1 MYQLAKFSTSETVR
15 CKACGSPQLTIL
27 CEIDKAPVHSVML
40 ASTVQEAIDFPLGQI
55 RLGFCETCGFIFNM
69 AFEPRLQDYYS
80 DRYESTQ
87 AYSATFN
94 NFQRGLAERLVAR
107 YDLHGKSII
116 EIGCGQGEFLSLLC
130 DVGGNKGTG
139 FDPAYIEGD
148 LNSPGNGKL
157 TFIKDYYSEKYA
169 HYQAD
174 LICCKMTL
182 EHIHDPQDFI
192 GMVRRS
198 IGDRLSTVV
207 FFQVP
212 DVTRI
217 LRDIAFWDVY
227 YEHCSY
233 FSPVSLSSL
242 FHRSGFRVSEVGVDY
257 DDQYLM
263 LDAVPVR
270 EGAGL
275 EKDLEEELAKLKEM
289 AYFFRHNFLDRLEYW
304 RRKIAGL
311 KGEGARIVIWGA
323 GSKCVAFLTTL
334 EITDEI
340 EYAVDINPRKW
351 GTFLAGSGKE
361 IVGPQSLKEYQ
372 PDAVLVM
379 NPIYMDEI
387 VGVLRKMDIEA
398 VLLPVE

>member
-1 MYQLAKFSTSETVR
+1 MTRLENFSTSETTR
-15 CKACGSPQLTIL
+15 CKACGSLQVTIL
-27 CEIDKAPVHSVML
+27 CEIDNAPVHSVML
-40 ASTVQEAIDFPLGQI
+40 ASTRQEAIDFPLGRI
-55 RLGFCETCGFIFNM
+55 RLGFCETCGFIFNT
-69 AFEPRLQDYYS
+69 AFEPGLQDYYS
-80 DRYESTQ
+80 DKYESTQ

-94 NFQRGLAERLVAR
+94 TFQQGLAERLVAR

-116 EIGCGQGEFLSLLC
+116 EIGCGQGEFLALLC
-130 DVGGNKGTG
+130 DIGGNRGTG

-148 LNSPGNGKL
+148 LNAGDNGSL

-174 LICCKMTL
+174 FICCKMTL

-192 GMVRRS
+192 RMLRRS

-217 LRDIAFWDVY
+217 LRDTAFWDVY

-233 FSPVSLSSL
+233 FSPSSLSSL
-242 FHRSGFRVSEVGVDY
+242 FHRNGFRVSEVSVDY

-270 EGAGL
+270 ESAGL
-275 EKDLEEELAKLKEM
+275 ESDPDLELAGLKER
-289 AYFFRHNFLDRLEYW
+289 ALFFRHNLLDRLQAW

-323 GSKCVAFLTTL
+323 GSKCVAFLTSLGLTG
-334 EITDEI
+334 EI
-340 EYAVDINPRKW
+340 EYAVDINPRKR

-361 IVGPQSLKEYQ
+361 IVGPQFLKEYQ

-387 VGVLRKMDIEA
+387 AGLLRKLDVEA